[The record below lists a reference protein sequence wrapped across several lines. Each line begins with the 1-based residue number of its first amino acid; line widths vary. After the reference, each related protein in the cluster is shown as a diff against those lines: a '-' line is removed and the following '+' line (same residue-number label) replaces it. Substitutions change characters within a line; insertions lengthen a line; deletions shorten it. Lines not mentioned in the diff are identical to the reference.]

1 MGTRR
6 VQQPGKERFAVVR
19 ERGRVMNW
27 LGFVGLAGLMV
38 WMVQWYKD
46 GIRAAAQAVRATGKL
61 RENRVEWKR
70 KAKCVIR
77 RARRGVV
84 G

>member
-1 MGTRR
+1 M
-6 VQQPGKERFAVVR
+6 
-19 ERGRVMNW
+19 
-27 LGFVGLAGLMV
+27 AGLMV

-46 GIRAAAQAVRATGKL
+46 RIRVAAQVFRAAGKL
-61 RENRVEWKR
+61 DENRVEWKK